1 VFENL
6 PQGCIAGVKIMSTA
20 TINVVSA
27 KTLINQG
34 FSQVLDSTNPSGIV
48 LNRRGRLART
58 LVILSLAIVMVATFA
73 FSAGAGNTDSMAAT
87 PDSFV
92 TVVVGPGES
101 LWSLAGRMAGD
112 GDARSLIEEIMIVN
126 SLATPDV
133 QAGQSLRIP
142 LHG

>member
-20 TINVVSA
+20 TLTSA
-27 KTLINQG
+27 QTLINQG
-34 FSQVLDSTNPSGIV
+34 FSQGFTTNPSGTIV

-58 LVILSLAIVMVATFA
+58 LVVLSLAIVMVATFA
-73 FSAGAGNTDSMAAT
+73 FSAGAGSTDSMATT

-112 GDARSLIEEIMIVN
+112 GDVRSLIEEIMIVN